1 MFENCVENHFVPKLI
16 VLCGNFT
23 SRSISHG
30 QGRDVQRYQGSRVF
44 LPTSFLDL
52 PWLENFDALADLIA
66 SYPMI
71 TRSTHF
77 VFVPGPLDMTMN
89 STLPRR
95 PLLSSFVGRLK
106 AKIPKVHFATNPCR
120 IKFFDQ
126 EIVIFRDDS
135 MARMLR
141 NIVGVKP
148 DARSDDLK
156 KFVRAASLNPF
167 IASPRYIAGAIYS
180 GPRASL
186 PINDQHSGYSVR
198 LRPFPPLISS
208 TDGSECFSIHLDF
221 TL

>member
-23 SRSISHG
+23 SRSINHG
-30 QGRDVQRYQGSRVF
+30 QGRDVQRYQGSELHSDKVSE
-44 LPTSFLDL
+44 LMTC
-52 PWLENFDALADLIA
+52 LENFDALADLIA

-77 VFVPGPLDMTMN
+77 VFVPGPLDLTVN

-126 EIVIFRDDS
+126 EIVIFREDS

-156 KFVRAASLNPF
+156 RFVSAV
-167 IASPRYIAGAIYS
+167 I
-180 GPRASL
+180 
-186 PINDQHSGYSVR
+186 
-198 LRPFPPLISS
+198 
-208 TDGSECFSIHLDF
+208 
-221 TL
+221 

>member
-1 MFENCVENHFVPKLI
+1 MGRAEMYRDTRVRMFSRRGVTRTLI
-16 VLCGNFT
+16 
-23 SRSISHG
+23 
-30 QGRDVQRYQGSRVF
+30 
-44 LPTSFLDL
+44 LDS
-52 PWLENFDALADLIA
+52 LENFDALADLIA
-66 SYPMI
+66 SYPSI

-77 VFVPGPLDMTMN
+77 VFVPGPLDITMN

-126 EIVIFRDDS
+126 EIVIFREDS

-156 KFVRAASLNPF
+156 RFVRLAF
-167 IASPRYIAGAIYS
+167 
-180 GPRASL
+180 
-186 PINDQHSGYSVR
+186 
-198 LRPFPPLISS
+198 
-208 TDGSECFSIHLDF
+208 
-221 TL
+221 